1 MEKDM
6 IKVGID
12 VDSQYLVCRR
22 LKQGRFANKTFS
34 NCPEGHAKLIGWVSA
49 NGSHV
54 QACMEATGVYSF
66 AVALALSEQEG
77 IEVSVMNPR
86 LIKNF
91 AQAWLQRG
99 KTDQLDAGTI
109 LEYLIRMPFEPWQ
122 APKGKLLSL
131 QLLSRRILQLT
142 TELRR
147 EKSRRH
153 AALRMGKQGKFLVHD
168 IEVNM
173 RHLKR
178 RIEVIESQMLKLV
191 SEEGQLQRQYD
202 QLKSITG
209 IADKIAPRL
218 LAELSSLPTD
228 MKAKQWVAYAG
239 LDPRPYE
246 SGTLVKPRR
255 ISKLG
260 NRYLRD
266 ALYLPAMT
274 AARQNKSQHTKAWAW
289 REYILS
295 F

>member
-1 MEKDM
+1 
-6 IKVGID
+6 
-12 VDSQYLVCRR
+12 
-22 LKQGRFANKTFS
+22 
-34 NCPEGHAKLIGWVSA
+34 
-49 NGSHV
+49 
-54 QACMEATGVYSF
+54 
-66 AVALALSEQEG
+66 
-77 IEVSVMNPR
+77 
-86 LIKNF
+86 
-91 AQAWLQRG
+91 
-99 KTDQLDAGTI
+99 
-109 LEYLIRMPFEPWQ
+109 
-122 APKGKLLSL
+122 
-131 QLLSRRILQLT
+131 
-142 TELRR
+142 
-147 EKSRRH
+147 
-153 AALRMGKQGKFLVHD
+153 MGKQGKFLVHD

-274 AARQNKSQHTKAWAW
+274 AARFDKHVQGYYEHLLERGKKPKQALVAIMRKLLLAIWSMFKTGEDWCGEKFYKLAT
-289 REYILS
+289 
-295 F
+295 